1 MKDNVLSYKFS
12 VTELMAELLDSA
24 RLLVDLQQV
33 SEVAHSLSGGLT
45 PNAIAQKITDALG
58 DKFDCAFSRI
68 WLVEPDRSELKLVAS
83 SGLHP
88 RTDGFF
94 SRVPMGAFKVGK
106 IAQNRVAF
114 LSNNLPEETWVK
126 DRDWAIAHNIR
137 GFAGYPLAVEDRVVG
152 VLATFSYYPLSP
164 EFLEVLRVLCM
175 VATVALDAA
184 IMHHQPQIQP
194 PISSLPLSDQLASIL
209 RSTPLTLSGTEQSLP
224 LSSQCIF
231 LNMADVLET
240 LRCSYCRLTY
250 ELEAVELTAII
261 AAPKLPPEEV
271 KSWIDSSL
279 GNLLA
284 IASYTGGSIQT
295 QVSTNSTTIQVL
307 LRLPYLPYLIGVSG
321 LSLRIQCSQPL
332 LQSAFTQLA
341 HTAGLTVA
349 NALDNL
355 SPILTDDPTYR
366 AETHRIIWVE
376 TGERSSP
383 QGIRAKVS
391 LSIQAAELRQAVKA
405 VTNGKIW
412 GIEPDDK
419 PRQLLSEREVE
430 TLKLL
435 AQGMRD
441 REIAETLFISE
452 STVKFHMNNVLA
464 KLKARTRYQALYQA
478 AKNDWI

>member
-33 SEVAHSLSGGLT
+33 SEVARSFSGGLT

-58 DKFDCAFSRI
+58 EKFDCAFSRI
-68 WLVEPDRSELKLVAS
+68 WLVEPDQSALKLVAS
-83 SGLHP
+83 SGLHA

-94 SRVPMGAFKVGK
+94 ARVPMGAFKVGK

-126 DRDWAIAHNIR
+126 DRDWAIAHNIQ

-152 VLATFSYYPLSP
+152 VLATFSHHPLSP
-164 EFLEVLRVLCM
+164 EFLEVLRILCM

-184 IMHHQPQIQP
+184 ITLHQPQIQP

-224 LSSQCIF
+224 LSSQCVF
-231 LNMADVLET
+231 LNMAEVLET
-240 LRCSYCRLTY
+240 LRYSYCRLTY
-250 ELEAVELTAII
+250 ELEGVELTAII
-261 AAPKLPPEEV
+261 AAPKLPSEEV
-271 KSWIDSSL
+271 KAWIDSSL

-284 IASYTGGSIQT
+284 IASYAGGSLQT
-295 QVSTNSTTIQVL
+295 QLGTNSTTIQIL
-307 LRLPYLPYLIGVSG
+307 LRLPYLIELSG

-341 HTAGLTVA
+341 HTAGLTVV
-349 NALDNL
+349 NAVDNL
-355 SPILTDDPTYR
+355 RPVLTNDPTYR
-366 AETHRIIWVE
+366 AETHRIIWVK
-376 TGERSSP
+376 TGEQP
-383 QGIRAKVS
+383 LPKGIRATVN
-391 LSIQAAELRQAVKA
+391 LSIQAAELRQVVEA
-405 VTNGKIW
+405 VTKGEGW
-412 GIEPDDK
+412 GIQPDNK

-441 REIAETLFISE
+441 RDIAETLFISE

-464 KLKARTRYQALYQA
+464 KLKARTRYQALYRA
-478 AKNDWI
+478 AKNGWV